1 MLIPLNELIWML
13 LKFYLKYNWIL
24 YFYNFV
30 KILLEIELQTVG
42 YKFHLKKKIMVK
54 LHEKKNI
61 DKMWWKYNIWNLI
74 QISI

>member
-30 KILLEIELQTVG
+30 KILLEIELQIVG
-42 YKFHLKKKIMVK
+42 YKFHLKKKLWLIAW
-54 LHEKKNI
+54 KKNI
-61 DKMWWKYNIWNLI
+61 DKMWWKYNICNLI

>member
-42 YKFHLKKKIMVK
+42 YKFHLKKKIMVNCM
-54 LHEKKNI
+54 KK
-61 DKMWWKYNIWNLI
+61 KYW
-74 QISI
+74 